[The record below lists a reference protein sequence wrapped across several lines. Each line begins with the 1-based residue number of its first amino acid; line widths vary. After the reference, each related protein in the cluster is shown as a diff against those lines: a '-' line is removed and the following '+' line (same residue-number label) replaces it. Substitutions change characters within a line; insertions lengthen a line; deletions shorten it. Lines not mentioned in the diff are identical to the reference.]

1 VNIRT
6 IGADAK
12 FLAKTSQKKKPSFFR
27 GGSIKGYYPKGC
39 CCFLK
44 SVTLINIKNDAGGIM
59 FMKEEANTAL
69 TPHYASITNYVG
81 K

>member
-1 VNIRT
+1 LGIQ
-6 IGADAK
+6 IY
-12 FLAKTSQKKKPSFFR
+12 LKKETLLFR

-44 SVTLINIKNDAGGIM
+44 SVTLINIKNDAGGIS
-59 FMKEEANTAL
+59 FMKEEQILLL
-69 TPHYASITNYVG
+69 TPHYASITNRVG